1 MILRR
6 LTKHVKDQNWFAV
19 GLDFLIV
26 VAGIL
31 IAFQITNWSSEREN
45 RRVYDQALERVI
57 VELNNNL
64 AMQDRVRKNIAIEM
78 PVIQTALEDLRACR
92 ADDEALANV
101 KAALVP
107 LNAPYAVLVQ
117 TAAVEQFLGN
127 EAFLQYQSVET
138 REQLTEFLRLATFSL
153 EYDRARRERWLQT
166 LASVPDTLSLGPL
179 AVSGPDEILAVML
192 SDSPLSPPLYRE
204 PIIALPL
211 EEACQDKGFVRL
223 FYEWEATAF
232 RVSIAAGLFQ
242 PRLREALAAL
252 GRPVAENEEATP

>member
-6 LTKHVKDQNWFAV
+6 LTKHVRDQNWFAV

-26 VAGIL
+26 VLGIL
-31 IAFQITNWSSEREN
+31 IAFQITNWSNEREN
-45 RRVYDQALERVI
+45 RRVYDQALERVV
-57 VELNNNL
+57 VELNSNL
-64 AMQDRVRKNIAIEM
+64 AMQDRVRKNIAIEL

-92 ADDEALANV
+92 ADKDALANV

-107 LNAPYAVLVQ
+107 LNAPYVLLLQ

-127 EAFLQYQSVET
+127 EAFLQYQSVDA
-138 REQLTEFLRLATFSL
+138 REQLTEFLRLATFAL
-153 EYDRARRERWLQT
+153 YYDRAFSEQSLQNF
-166 LASVPDTLSLGPL
+166 ASVADALSVGPL

-211 EEACQDKGFVRL
+211 EEACKDKAFVGL

-232 RVSIAAGLFQ
+232 RVSITAGSFE
-242 PRLREALAAL
+242 PRLRKALSAL
-252 GRPVAENEEATP
+252 GRPVAETEGATP

>member
-6 LTKHVKDQNWFAV
+6 LTKHLKDQNWFAV

-26 VAGIL
+26 VLGIL
-31 IAFQITNWSSEREN
+31 IAFQITNWSNEREN

-57 VELNNNL
+57 VELTNNL
-64 AMQDRVRKNIAIEM
+64 AMQDWVRKNIATEL

-107 LNAPYAVLVQ
+107 LNAPYTVLLQ
-117 TAAVEQFLGN
+117 TAAVERFLGN
-127 EAFLQYQSVET
+127 EAFLQYQSAET
-138 REQLTEFLRLATFSL
+138 REQLTEFLGFATFTL
-153 EYDRARRERWLQT
+153 EYDRAQREQSLQSF
-166 LASVPDTLSLGPL
+166 ASLPDALSLGPL

-211 EEACQDKGFVRL
+211 EEACKDKAFVGL
-223 FYEWEATAF
+223 FYDWEATAF
-232 RVSIAAGLFQ
+232 RVSITAGRFQ
-242 PRLREALAAL
+242 PRLRKALAAL
-252 GRPVAENEEATP
+252 GRPVAETEGATP